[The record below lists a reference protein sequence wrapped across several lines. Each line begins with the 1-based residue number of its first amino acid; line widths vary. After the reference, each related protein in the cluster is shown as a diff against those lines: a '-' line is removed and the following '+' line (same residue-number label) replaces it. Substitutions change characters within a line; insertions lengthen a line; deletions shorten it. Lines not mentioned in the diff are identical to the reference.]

1 MAAEPVKV
9 AVRCRPLSGR
19 EAALGHRAIVH
30 RRRGQRTGPVPGAE
44 PRGFRPASPG
54 SSPSAGSSALST
66 STVRSLPPGGGSH
79 GRLQWHHLC
88 LWQWESFTMQGA
100 ADSASQKGI
109 IPRVFEHIFES
120 VQRESG
126 SRGLLAAVSLPL
138 FPTGGDGVSMVM
150 LLELGRAVS
159 RGFSLLGLLTWSKS
173 SSLPQS
179 PGGSGSR
186 EAADQSTD
194 TQTRT
199 ISDHTPSYEDAVAA
213 AHEEPT
219 SAQAPSPLRMN
230 NPENLWAILSV
241 KGEISK
247 ETLHLDLIS
256 TFPEWCHP
264 WKDVPPPG
272 L

>member
-120 VQRESG
+120 VQ
-126 SRGLLAAVSLPL
+126 
-138 FPTGGDGVSMVM
+138 
-150 LLELGRAVS
+150 
-159 RGFSLLGLLTWSKS
+159 GFSLLGLLTWSKS

-256 TFPEWCHP
+256 TFPEWVMLCFISP
-264 WKDVPPPG
+264 NNPIPG
-272 L
+272 ALK